1 MISSQ
6 ARPQPRAASTEEH
19 KTTSQVYLTLPGL
32 TAAGGGG
39 GGGGG
44 VMFYQFLQLELYR

>member
-6 ARPQPRAASTEEH
+6 ARPQPRPASTEEH
-19 KTTSQVYLTLPGL
+19 KTTSQVHLTLPGL
-32 TAAGGGG
+32 TAGG

-44 VMFYQFLQLELYR
+44 VMFYQFLRYIVASSK

>member
-6 ARPQPRAASTEEH
+6 ARPQPRPASTEEH

-32 TAAGGGG
+32 TA

-44 VMFYQFLQLELYR
+44 VMFYQFLRYIVASSK